1 MDSVN
6 ATILFENTK
15 PDATGYIVDNGLSIL
30 VENDGN
36 RILYD
41 TGKNDGLLKNAE
53 ALGVD
58 LSIVDAVVI
67 SHGHND
73 HTGGLMGFLQ
83 VNSNAPIYLKKDALT
98 PLFVKTPKIEKN
110 ISTDTRVF
118 LKYTSRFKFVDTITK
133 IGEGIFIVPDI
144 KRLYPIP
151 SVNQILF
158 SGRNGTTVNDKFEH
172 ELFMIIKEND
182 HLVIFTGCG
191 HTGVQNIITT
201 AKEVCSGTK
210 VKAVI
215 GGFHYE
221 SPSIKDYKEPK
232 KNIEATARW
241 IFQEGIEKIYTGH
254 CTGSR
259 GYSIMKPILKNKI
272 NRITTGMKITI

>member
-15 PDATGYIVDNGLSIL
+15 PDSTDYIVDNGLSIL
-30 VENDGN
+30 VEKNGKQ
-36 RILYD
+36 ILYD
-41 TGKNDGLLKNAE
+41 TGKNDGLLKNAA

-58 LSIVDAVVI
+58 LGIVDAVVI

-83 VNSNAPIYLKKDALT
+83 VNNNSQIYLKKDALT
-98 PLFVKTPKIEKN
+98 PFLVKTPKIEKN
-110 ISTDTRVF
+110 ISTDSQIF
-118 LKYTSRFKFVDTITK
+118 LKYSSRFKFVDTITK

-144 KRLYPIP
+144 KRLFPIP

-158 SGRNGTTVNDKFEH
+158 TGKNGTIVNDKFEH

-182 HLVIFTGCG
+182 RLVIFTGCG
-191 HTGVQNIITT
+191 HTGVQNIIAT

-210 VKAVI
+210 IKAVI

-221 SPSIKDYKEPK
+221 SPSIKGCQEPK
-232 KNIEATARW
+232 ENIEATARW

-254 CTGSR
+254 CTGSW
-259 GYSIMKPILKNKI
+259 GYSIMKPILKARIK
-272 NRITTGMKITI
+272 RITTGMKITI